1 MTMSDRATPTETI
14 AVSLGNRSYDILIGS
29 DLLPQAGALISPL
42 LRRPRCAIV
51 TDDIVGDLHLS
62 TLEAGLAASGIASSS
77 KRLPAGEATKSFD
90 RLRELCAW
98 LLDEKIERQDLIIA
112 LGGGVIGDLTGFA
125 AAILRRGTRFVQIPT
140 TLLAQ
145 VDSSV
150 GGKTGINVDHGK
162 NLIGAFHQPDLV
174 LADQTVLTSL
184 PARDLA
190 AGYAEV
196 VKYAALGD
204 AAFFTW
210 LETHGGDVLAREPAA
225 LTHAVK
231 RSCEMKAD
239 IVARDETEQGD
250 RALLN
255 LGHTFGHAFEALMG
269 YGDALL
275 HGEAVALG
283 MVLAA
288 KLSRDLDLCSDADVQ
303 RLARLLDASKLP
315 TEIKDIGEF
324 SAAALIDVMQ
334 QDKKVEAGTM
344 RFILM
349 RGLGASFISRDV
361 TPDLLKSF
369 LTREGAKA

>member
-1 MTMSDRATPTETI
+1 MSDSPTLTETI
-14 AVSLGNRSYDILIGS
+14 TVSLGARSYDILIGS
-29 DLLPQAGALISPL
+29 ELLSRAGAVISPL

-51 TDDIVGDLHLS
+51 TDEIVGDLHLA
-62 TLEAGLAASGIASSS
+62 TLEAGLAASGIVSNS

-90 RLRELCAW
+90 RLRELCDW
-98 LLDEKIERQDLIIA
+98 LLSEKIERQDLIIA

-125 AAILRRGTRFVQIPT
+125 SAILRRGTRFVQIPT

-174 LADQTVLTSL
+174 LADQTVLASL
-184 PARDLA
+184 PNRDLA

-204 AAFFTW
+204 AAFFGW
-210 LETHGGDVLAREPAA
+210 LEAHGSAVLNREPAA

-231 RSCEMKAD
+231 RSCEMKAE

-255 LGHTFGHAFEALMG
+255 LGHTFGHAFEALTG
-269 YGDALL
+269 YGEKLL

-288 KLSRDLDLCSDADVQ
+288 KLSRDMDLCSANDVD
-303 RLARLLDASKLP
+303 RLTTHLAASKLP
-315 TEIKDIGEF
+315 TDMKDLGCF
-324 SAAALIDVMQ
+324 SADALIAVMQ
-334 QDKKVEAGTM
+334 QDKKVDAGTM

-349 RGLGASFISRDV
+349 RGLGESFISRDV
-361 TPDLLKSF
+361 VPDALKSF
-369 LTREGAKA
+369 LVREGAEA